1 MSTRRIMLLISAVA
15 SCLIPSACISKKAA
29 KPSLKAKHGPSSKE
43 DPSATIQD
51 LHSEQPDPSAIIQD
65 SPSNQ
70 TVPSF
75 LEESPSDDFA
85 AITQHSEWLKK
96 YEGSYTLED
105 LMTQES
111 DPWAI
116 PLNSGWFIGGSNSPQ
131 LNLRLQRNLYTG
143 QLEIQRTEL
152 YLPKKNFGISH
163 EQDDRRDESRT
174 FINLKRDF

>member
-1 MSTRRIMLLISAVA
+1 MSTRQIMLLISAVA
-15 SCLIPSACISKKAA
+15 SCLIPSACSSKKEV
-29 KPSLKAKHGPSSKE
+29 KPSLEAKHGPSSKE
-43 DPSATIQD
+43 DSSATIQD
-51 LHSEQPDPSAIIQD
+51 LHSEQPAPS
-65 SPSNQ
+65 
-70 TVPSF
+70 
-75 LEESPSDDFA
+75 LREESPSDYFA